1 MTVDFSIY
9 CKKCCIVLD
18 VATHCTSV
26 SKKLRS
32 LPGSY
37 SVVCFPLRKKTIILL
52 AVPIL
57 LSFMCMSRSLYITS
71 GIVVLW
77 WTQVRWLCFPPLRA
91 LSLPEDP
98 ASNSIWCVLVLLTTT
113 DMRIHKSWESVFF
126 LFLLIKLIFYYFLIG
141 QKGQKRHL

>member
-1 MTVDFSIY
+1 MH
-9 CKKCCIVLD
+9 D

-52 AVPIL
+52 TVPIL
-57 LSFMCMSRSLYITS
+57 LCFMCMSRSLYITS

-98 ASNSIWCVLVLLTTT
+98 AINSIWCVLVLLTTT
-113 DMRIHKSWESVFF
+113 DMRIHKNLGLGFF
-126 LFLLIKLIFYYFLIG
+126 GGVLYFYYFYLKKGCSFERFIHLRILEKSVPWFP
-141 QKGQKRHL
+141 QKY